1 MAQISSISLVIIL
14 EYLLVIKNCQLF
26 KAEINLKVKEAGE
39 HFRIEQAQTFINIY
53 QIEMV
58 IMVKALEFNQ
68 KNKVMAFMAIE
79 ALALFRFSFCS

>member
-1 MAQISSISLVIIL
+1 ML

-26 KAEINLKVKEAGE
+26 EADINFKVKEAGE

-68 KNKVMAFMAIE
+68 KNMVVAFMAIE
-79 ALALFRFSFCS
+79 VLALFRFSFCS

>member
-1 MAQISSISLVIIL
+1 MAQISSKSLVIIL

-26 KAEINLKVKEAGE
+26 EAEINLKVKEAGE

-53 QIEMV
+53 QIKMV

-68 KNKVMAFMAIE
+68 KNMEVAFMVIE
-79 ALALFRFSFCS
+79 VLALFRFSFCS

>member
-1 MAQISSISLVIIL
+1 MAQISSKLLVIIL

-26 KAEINLKVKEAGE
+26 EAEINLKVKEAEE

-68 KNKVMAFMAIE
+68 KNMVVAFMAIE

>member
-1 MAQISSISLVIIL
+1 ML

-26 KAEINLKVKEAGE
+26 EAEINFKVKESGE

-58 IMVKALEFNQ
+58 MMVKALEFNQ
-68 KNKVMAFMAIE
+68 KNMVVAFMAIE
-79 ALALFRFSFCS
+79 VLALFRFSFCS